1 MRVWR
6 LTRAV
11 YSADP
16 LSGRGAAL
24 VGNRWNSPGVHMG
37 YTSTSRPLA
46 VLEMLVHVARDT
58 VPADPILIPID
69 MPDGLV
75 VEARDLPSDWADL
88 PYGPE
93 ARRFGDLWITQ
104 RASVGLLVPSV
115 VIPAER
121 NLLINP
127 AHPALRRVRV
137 RPTEPFAFDRRL
149 LR

>member
-16 LSGRGAAL
+16 LSGRGTAL
-24 VGNRWNSPGVHMG
+24 VGNRWNSSGTHMG

-69 MPDGLV
+69 VPDALV
-75 VEARDLPSDWADL
+75 AEARELPADWADL
-88 PYGPE
+88 PFGTE
-93 ARRFGDLWITQ
+93 ARRFGDLWITE
-104 RASVGLLVPSV
+104 RASVALLVPSV

-127 AHPALRRVRV
+127 AHPTMRRVRV
-137 RPTEPFAFDRRL
+137 RPAEPFAFDRRL

>member
-1 MRVWR
+1 MRI
-6 LTRAV
+6 A
-11 YSADP
+11 
-16 LSGRGAAL
+16 
-24 VGNRWNSPGVHMG
+24 

-58 VPADPILIPID
+58 VPDDSTLIPID
-69 MPDGLV
+69 VPDALV
-75 VEARDLPSDWADL
+75 AEARDLPSDWADL

-104 RASVGLLVPSV
+104 RASVALLVPSV

-121 NLLINP
+121 NLLLNP
-127 AHPALRRVRV
+127 AHPRLRRVQV
-137 RPTEPFAFDRRL
+137 RPAEPFAFDRRL

>member
-11 YSADP
+11 YRADP
-16 LSGRGAAL
+16 LSGHGAAL
-24 VGNRWNSPGVHMG
+24 VGNRWNSPGMRIA

-58 VPADPILIPID
+58 VPDDSTLIPID
-69 MPDGLV
+69 VPDALV
-75 VEARDLPSDWADL
+75 AEARDLPSDWADL

-104 RASVGLLVPSV
+104 RASVALLVPSV

-121 NLLINP
+121 NLLLNP
-127 AHPALRRVRV
+127 AHPRLRRVQV
-137 RPTEPFAFDRRL
+137 RPAEPFAFDRRL